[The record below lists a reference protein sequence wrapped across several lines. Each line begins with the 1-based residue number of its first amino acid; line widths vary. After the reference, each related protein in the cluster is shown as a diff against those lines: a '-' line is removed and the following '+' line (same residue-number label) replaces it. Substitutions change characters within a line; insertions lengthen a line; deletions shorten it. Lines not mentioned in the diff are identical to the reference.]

1 MARPFK
7 EGLDYS
13 EWDLSVLDCDAKIDA
28 LLEAQGIGAFTVYF
42 YLVNKAYAT
51 HGYYFDW
58 DFSCCATTAR
68 RLGKGASAAYV
79 QGCVEKCLQ
88 VGLFDRGMLESHGI
102 LTSERI
108 QKGYWK
114 VAKNRKSPCVHRE
127 YWLLGDD
134 ESPAKNAENDEG
146 LVSYTPKPSY
156 EAPKPSYEA
165 PKSPKSRV
173 EESRVTLYTRGAHQN
188 VNITDE
194 QYAALCK
201 LISDTDAYIDMFS
214 AKMHER
220 GYRYPDHYKAILEW
234 WSRDKATWGK
244 AQSKPTKTKGKKDPA
259 SGSFTVGDFFA
270 RAVDHKI
277 LDYKGDKK

>member
-13 EWDLSVLDCDAKIDA
+13 EWDLTVLESDSKIDA
-28 LLEAQGIGAFTVYF
+28 LIEAQGIAAFTVYF
-42 YLVNKAYAT
+42 YLANKAYAT
-51 HGYYFDW
+51 HGYFLDW

-114 VAKNRKSPCVHRE
+114 VAKNRKSPCEHRK

-134 ESPAKNAENDEG
+134 ESSAKKAENTEG
-146 LVSYTPKPSY
+146 LVSHTQKPSYEPPKPSY
-156 EAPKPSYEA
+156 EAPKCTESRV
-165 PKSPKSRV
+165 RV
-173 EESRVTLYTRGAHQN
+173 EESITLYTRGAHNN
-188 VNITDE
+188 VRLTDE
-194 QYAALCK
+194 QYQALRK
-201 LISDTDAYIDMFS
+201 LIPDTDAYIDMFS
-214 AKMHER
+214 AKLTER
-220 GYRYPDHYKAILEW
+220 GYRYDDHFTAIITW
-234 WSRDKATWGK
+234 WERDKGTWGK
-244 AQSKPTKTKGKKDPA
+244 PQKAKKKPAA
-259 SGSFTVGDFFA
+259 SGSFDIAEFFSKA
-270 RAVDHKI
+270 AKK
-277 LDYKGDKK
+277 KGE